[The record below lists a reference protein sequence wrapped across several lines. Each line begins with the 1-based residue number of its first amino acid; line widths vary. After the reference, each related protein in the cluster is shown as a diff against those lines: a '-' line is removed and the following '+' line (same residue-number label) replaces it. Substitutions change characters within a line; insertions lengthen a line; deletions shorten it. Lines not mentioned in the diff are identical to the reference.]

1 MENTIRSGR
10 SAVSTETFEAS
21 RALLWLAVAML
32 AIATATILGALAFEH
47 VGGYL
52 PCALCLMQRT
62 PYYFGVPLAML
73 AVAAAWRRAPRAV
86 LAILF
91 GAFAALMLYSGGLAA
106 YHSGVEWGFW
116 EGPAACAGSSEPAS
130 VEDLFTQ
137 LETTH
142 APSCTEATWRL
153 LGLSFA
159 GWNVLVSALLTALG
173 LYGALLAWRGKLAA
187 Q

>member
-1 MENTIRSGR
+1 MLNSEYPARLIAGSDVDRQR
-10 SAVSTETFEAS
+10 L
-21 RALLWLAVAML
+21 LLWLALAML
-32 AIATATILGALAFEH
+32 TIAAATILGALAFEH
-47 VGGYL
+47 IGGYL

-62 PYYFGVPLAML
+62 PFYIGVPLAAL
-73 AVAAAWRRAPRAV
+73 AAMAAWRRVPRAV
-86 LAILF
+86 QAVLF

-137 LETTH
+137 LETTQ

-159 GWNVLVSALLTALG
+159 GWNVLVSVLLSALG
-173 LYGALLAWRGKLAA
+173 FYGALLAWRGKQAM